1 MRRLLGTLLSNRRAV
16 TSVEFALLAPIL
28 LLMAGATVEI
38 GLLLRTYVAANR
50 LAMQIAISYADC
62 PDTSA
67 GACQTEAAL
76 YATPALLANI
86 APQLTVAQLTGTII
100 QATMNGSTPSV
111 VYSYPANAT
120 LTSAQNSALQGALNS
135 GDNGVVVTVSYQQTL
150 KYFPTLLTSYIGS
163 ALSYSFTVAQL
174 K

>member
-1 MRRLLGTLLSNRRAV
+1 MRRLRALLTNCRAV
-16 TSVEFALLAPIL
+16 TSVEFAILAPML
-28 LLMAGATVEI
+28 VLMAGATVEM
-38 GLLLRTYVAANR
+38 GLLLRVYVAANR

-86 APQLTVAQLTGTII
+86 APQLVLAQLTGTII

-111 VYSYPANAT
+111 VYSYPPNAA
-120 LTSAQNSALQGALNS
+120 LTSAQTSALQGALKD
-135 GDNGVVVTVSYQQTL
+135 GDNGVVVTVAYQQRL
-150 KYFPTLLTSYIGS
+150 NYFPTLLTPYIGS
-163 ALSYSFTVAQL
+163 ALNYSFTVAQL